1 MVPASAFNSQVDADQ
16 IWRDS
21 FVTRLYGGYN
31 QRGPFLYPES
41 PYALSGLGDI
51 VSMAAMQPVDADTL
65 FTTLPS
71 ASEIATS
78 TAPIGSAGYPTFRAT
93 APTTPGTA
101 LGPAGATVPSAGVN
115 SNAASGN
122 PSVPSNA
129 GGEAAAQIQQSY
141 TSPYGAPAT
150 TLDQAMTTGGNV
162 GPSTFENP
170 WPSIIQPPP
179 SQQPAPAPSLLCQF
193 GQWVNRNPALA
204 ALGTYGVYLLLKK
217 KGARK

>member
-1 MVPASAFNSQVDADQ
+1 MSMIPASAFNSQVDANQ

-78 TAPIGSAGYPTFRAT
+78 TAPIGSAGYPTFKAT
-93 APTTPGTA
+93 APDTSGTA
-101 LGPAGATVPSAGVN
+101 LGPAGAT
-115 SNAASGN
+115 
-122 PSVPSNA
+122 VPSNA

-141 TSPYGAPAT
+141 TSPYGAPAA
-150 TLDQAMTTGGNV
+150 TLDQAMTTGGNI